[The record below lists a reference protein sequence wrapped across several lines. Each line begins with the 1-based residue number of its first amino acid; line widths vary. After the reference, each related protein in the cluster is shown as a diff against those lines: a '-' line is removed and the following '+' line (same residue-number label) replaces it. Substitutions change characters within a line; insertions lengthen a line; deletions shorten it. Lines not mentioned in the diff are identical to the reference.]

1 MSSNVVA
8 GYLMILTVIAP
19 RLEASNAFLSA
30 HISYR
35 TQPMA
40 QTSVLLSYARPCMQT
55 ALCQSNAGMGTTDVK
70 QLMCLP
76 VHKHLIQKRLGTAS
90 AQWRSACIAGSRQL
104 ACPPAH

>member
-55 ALCQSNAGMGTTDVK
+55 ALCQSNAGMGTTGVK
-70 QLMCLP
+70 Q
-76 VHKHLIQKRLGTAS
+76 
-90 AQWRSACIAGSRQL
+90 
-104 ACPPAH
+104 